1 MAALVVL
8 FVAVAVHGPTDAAP
22 QTDVTVHGPADAA
35 PQMDVANESGDPNKV
50 ITIGGHKCV
59 CKAFYLCATEN
70 AVKDATG

>member
-1 MAALVVL
+1 MAYLSLPQTAALVAL
-8 FVAVAVHGPTDAAP
+8 FVAVAVHGPADAAP
-22 QTDVTVHGPADAA
+22 QTDVA
-35 PQMDVANESGDPNKV
+35 GDPDKV